1 VLSNGLPT
9 AEKIKK
15 KHMKHKLKYILPL
28 LLASISVFGQTTLT
42 LNTAIETVLKNNYGI
57 QIAKNNVE
65 IATNNN
71 TWGNAG
77 FTPQVNFNANGSYA
91 NNNINQR
98 FTNGTEIVKNG
109 VGSSN
114 YGAGVSL
121 SWALFNGMRAH
132 YLYKQLGVVQDL
144 NEVQLKS
151 NINNSVGD
159 VMAAYFNVLREQ
171 QTLKNLNENLGIFDE
186 RLKIADTRFIIGSAA
201 KTDLLQAKIDL
212 NEQKSLIIRQKGAV
226 MVAKAQLNQILA
238 KDATEDFTVEEITPE
253 LDSLNYDSL
262 KRALYQNNID
272 IITLN
277 RNVDIATYQTKIA
290 RSAIYPSIMLNS
302 AYNFNRSSSQAGFS
316 LYNQSYGFTG
326 GLTLGWNLYNGLN
339 TKRIIK
345 NTDIQLSTA
354 QLQLKDLQTQ
364 VNNGF
369 SAAWYNYTT
378 AKEQYKLEKEN
389 EGLAKENVDIML
401 ERFRLG
407 NCTTIDLKL
416 AQQTLQESQNRL
428 IQAGFQLKLA
438 ETELLRLSGGLAK

>member
-1 VLSNGLPT
+1 M
-9 AEKIKK
+9 E
-15 KHMKHKLKYILPL
+15 HKLKYILVL
-28 LLASISVFGQTTLT
+28 VFAACNVYGQTTLT

-57 QIAKNNVE
+57 QISRNNVD
-65 IATNNN
+65 IANNN
-71 TWGNAG
+71 HTWGNAG
-77 FTPQVNFNANGSYA
+77 FTPQVNFVANGSIA

-98 FTNGTEIVKNG
+98 FTNGTEIIKNG

-114 YGAGVSL
+114 YGTGITLNWV
-121 SWALFNGMRAH
+121 LFNGLRAH
-132 YLYKQLGVVQDL
+132 YAYKQLGVVQSL
-144 NEVQLKS
+144 NETQLKS
-151 NINNSVGD
+151 DINNSVGN
-159 VMAAYFNVLREQ
+159 VMSAYFNVLREQ
-171 QTLKNLNENLGIFDE
+171 QTLKNLENNLDIFNE
-186 RLKIADTRFIIGSAA
+186 RLKIANTRFTIGSAA
-201 KTDLLQAKIDL
+201 KTDMLQAKIDL

-226 MVAKAQLNQILA
+226 MVAKAQLNQLLA
-238 KDATEDFTVEEITPE
+238 KDDNQDFTVEEITPE

-262 KRALYQNNID
+262 RKSLYQNNID
-272 IITLN
+272 LQVLN
-277 RNVDIATYQTKIA
+277 RNVDIAAYQSKIA
-290 RSAIYPSIMLNS
+290 RSAIMPVVSLGS
-302 AYNFNRSSSQAGFS
+302 QYNFARSSSQAGFS

-326 GLTLGWNLYNGLN
+326 GLTLSWNLYNGLN

-401 ERFRLG
+401 ERFRVG

-416 AQQTLQESQNRL
+416 AQQTLQDSQNRL

-438 ETELLRLSGGLAK
+438 ETELLRLSGSLAK